1 MNKLLKLI
9 GFFAVMNIAGI
20 LGLVGWLVVSGR
32 LDKNRATEIRT
43 MLSETIEAQT
53 AREAEEAAQPEGE
66 EEQLP
71 DPLSIEQHLEAA
83 QEAGDVE
90 LQRRLRDQQNNL
102 RMMESLRREQRE
114 LDEARDQ
121 FQAERDAFNAMRE
134 RLAQIEGD
142 EQFRKSLGVY
152 EGMKAPDAATNLLS
166 LLGEGKRDEVVS
178 YLDAMDERK
187 RIKIF
192 TELTKNAQNGLAAQ
206 LLEDLRTRGLVARA
220 PEVSSP

>member
-53 AREAEEAAQPEGE
+53 AREAEEAAPPEGE

-220 PEVSSP
+220 PEVPSP